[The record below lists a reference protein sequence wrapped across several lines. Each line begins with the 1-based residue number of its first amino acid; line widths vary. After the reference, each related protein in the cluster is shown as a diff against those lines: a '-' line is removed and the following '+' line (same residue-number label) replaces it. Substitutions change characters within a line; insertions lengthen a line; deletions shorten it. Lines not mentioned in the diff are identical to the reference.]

1 MEVIFKEGMLHLQGA
16 KFGKRTW
23 RKIWMVLFKPS
34 SMGVGR
40 LEFRSVSDSEQLKAC
55 RQKAQ
60 ERKVVRLSDC
70 LSVTPAAK
78 ESCPARCTAFYL
90 NTTHHTYTFASTES
104 QDWISALCI
113 LAFQRDPGE
122 SDKGDFE
129 GGNGLTMED
138 NDLYSS
144 WKSEPTLPPDQYK
157 VKVLGT
163 DAAKRCKLAGEYVVF
178 TDSEALELL
187 DVNTGGVIYSW
198 PYRLLRKF
206 GQVEGG
212 FCIEAGRRCDS
223 GEGVFTFLTREG
235 PQIYQALSSQCS
247 LQKKQGARPC
257 GVKKRSSFDVS
268 SVTLPAAVVQT
279 DAAPIYSL
287 VQVRRDKE
295 DSSASQYATINR
307 PSEESMRHLCLVQPY
322 LSSSKE
328 EVGEESKEEEEEEEE
343 QEEEEVVEEE
353 EEAEGEDD
361 QCHSLEPV
369 DEDGDTKDSIY
380 YNLRKTTPPPMRRTQ
395 IGEFQCTYRETKRY
409 SFPSSGLHYSNE
421 PLSLDLTNAD
431 HFASALPQSL
441 PPPPADIYDCAGYN
455 AQAADDTG
463 DPEEA
468 AGFAVPSETPGS
480 FKQRLA
486 EIISKDL
493 AKFQPPLPY

>member
-1 MEVIFKEGMLHLQGA
+1 GDGSSPFFSCQ
-16 KFGKRTW
+16 RTW

-40 LEFRSVSDSEQLKAC
+40 LEFRSVSDGEQLKAG

-104 QDWISALCI
+104 QDWISALCV
-113 LAFQRDPGE
+113 LAFQVPV
-122 SDKGDFE
+122 
-129 GGNGLTMED
+129 
-138 NDLYSS
+138 
-144 WKSEPTLPPDQYK
+144 EPTLPPDQYK
-157 VKVLGT
+157 VKILGT

-235 PQIYQALSSQCS
+235 AQIFQALSSQCS

-257 GVKKRSSFDVS
+257 GVKKRSSFDAS
-268 SVTLPAAVVQT
+268 SVALPAAVVQT
-279 DAAPIYSL
+279 DAPPIYSL
-287 VQVRRDKE
+287 VRVRRDKE
-295 DSSASQYATINR
+295 DCSASQYSTINR
-307 PSEESMRHLCLVQPY
+307 PSEESMRHLCPLQPY
-322 LSSSKE
+322 LYSSKD
-328 EVGEESKEEEEEEEE
+328 EVEEESR
-343 QEEEEVVEEE
+343 EEEEVEEEE

-361 QCHSLEPV
+361 RCHSLDAV
-369 DEDGDTKDSIY
+369 DEDADTQDSIY
-380 YNLRKTTPPPMRRTQ
+380 YNLRKTTPPPMRKTE

-409 SFPSSGLHYSNE
+409 SFPSSSDLHYSND
-421 PLSLDLTNAD
+421 PLSLDLTHAD

-441 PPPPADIYDCAGYN
+441 HLPPADISDCAGYN
-455 AQAADDTG
+455 AQAVDDASN
-463 DPEEA
+463 PEEA
-468 AGFAVPSETPGS
+468 TGFAVPSEFPGS
-480 FKQRLA
+480 FKHRLA